1 MAATA
6 YLCVTGLMRLSPS
19 SRDPRFDP
27 ARNTIAQATGSVP
40 LFWMGL
46 FRPGDLKRQA
56 VRPIDGGPEDA
67 AYALAPIASVDRAM
81 SQLTQAVPAIEAL
94 FGKQW
99 GDVAGSVRLFS
110 RALLGTGLP
119 YVTVELDEIEA
130 GFDPLVYRERMRRV
144 LRWFDAPDRE
154 LDKAGIVSELVTMCG
169 VDTAALDRTAVLG
182 TKHERAVPWE

>member
-1 MAATA
+1 MSATA

-27 ARNTIAQATGSVP
+27 VRNTIAQAAGTVP

-67 AYALAPIASVDRAM
+67 AYALAPIASVDRAL
-81 SQLTQAVPAIEAL
+81 SQLTQAVPALEAL
-94 FGKQW
+94 FGPKW
-99 GDVAGSVRLFS
+99 GDVAGAARLFS

-130 GFDPLVYRERMRRV
+130 GFDPLVYRERMRRI

-154 LDKAGIVSELVTMCG
+154 LDKAGILAELGTMCG
-169 VDTAALDRTAVLG
+169 VDPAGLNVATVLG
-182 TKHERAVPWE
+182 VKHERPVPWG